1 MNFFGDSGSTESS
14 RGWCSTAYQP
24 GHPIGEAQIVT
35 SLKCPIYARIPCDE
49 RVMEKSVATARM
61 PLQVAPNSALVR
73 AYAELANRLAVSEEL
88 TAGAESLPG
97 AGFVSRLLGSLG
109 ARG

>member
-1 MNFFGDSGSTESS
+1 
-14 RGWCSTAYQP
+14 
-24 GHPIGEAQIVT
+24 
-35 SLKCPIYARIPCDE
+35 
-49 RVMEKSVATARM
+49 M

-73 AYAELANRLAVSEEL
+73 AYAELANRLGVSEQL